1 MYKKKNFKSFRC
13 QRKIRSSIKTLFL
26 FALLYST
33 TEVYEYSCNLKFKK
47 NYSIFKIDF
56 GLFMHCVKEEWA
68 FGVVFAKVQN
78 CKEEKIRISRKQ
90 IFFKTKIRPFISDIK
105 KCIPNFYWFDSIL
118 NGSFRSLDWNRH
130 LLILIVSLIFPP
142 LLCIY
147 NGI

>member
-1 MYKKKNFKSFRC
+1 LNKIQKCTKKNFKSFRC

-68 FGVVFAKVQN
+68 FGVVFAKVIFFLISLDNKETVQN
-78 CKEEKIRISRKQ
+78 CKEQKIRI
-90 IFFKTKIRPFISDIK
+90 FLKTKIRPLISDIK
-105 KCIPNFYWFDSIL
+105 KMHSQF
-118 NGSFRSLDWNRH
+118 
-130 LLILIVSLIFPP
+130 LLIWFNFEWFL
-142 LLCIY
+142 
-147 NGI
+147 